1 MGDLLDSS
9 DIALLSNP
17 SAYATREKFVVAK
30 DGLFTDILPD
40 LMEDVRI
47 LQQEQCLQP
56 AQMSKGATLFHNND
70 IRGDHICWVT
80 PDLCKEKGLKT
91 LPVFTQRM
99 IKACAPL
106 KGPLGLLPEYSVQLG
121 MYKGRGEGYRRHKDA
136 FPKSIAATSATAGS
150 EPIQRQLTWLFYL
163 NDPASIQGGSLRVY
177 DPFSS
182 TAPSSCPFLDIAPLA
197 GRLVVFNSTL
207 VEHQVLPAFK
217 PRVALTFWVSG
228 TGGQGPAESAAA
240 SAVLRQ
246 QPPGLPLIAQR
257 LSLRQSNNSS
267 AQAPPAPSS
276 VAVEMGRAEQSE
288 SRIFVSIAAY
298 RDSELQHTIRDM
310 YYQSSCPRRVHVGA
324 VWQGVPADEGSC
336 FHVMRSL
343 GVPGW
348 GTDTG
353 TGSSAGIDE
362 GERQWWS
369 SNVRV
374 LHLHSMHADGPC
386 RARHIAASLWRG
398 EEYVLQVDSHMRFRH
413 GWDVYCIDL
422 LNSLQAQGVGKPVL
436 STYPLGYQLPSIV
449 PADTRATFLVPS
461 HFDASGL
468 LRQKARALT
477 AVASTLH
484 MPVPNVLWAGG
495 FSFSLSSVLQDVPYD
510 PLLPHLFF
518 GEEQSMGLRLFTHGY
533 DVFAPPVAVVYHL
546 WDRGHR
552 PVETVNAETA
562 VSAEDREKKKAASVA
577 RVVQLCAADGSSSE
591 SNGAGRYGLGTQR
604 TVQAFE
610 KRCGVDFSRRTVRS
624 AGEGERE
631 GEREG
636 EGEGEGEGAGEGA
649 GGTAGGTAGG
659 GIDIEATLAA
669 AGFLFAQTDFVGDAK
684 REESM
689 EALAEN
695 LASALSASARAGA
708 GASDAMP
715 PVSINTNATVST
727 RDGALS
733 SVLAFLGPGQAL

>member
-9 DIALLSNP
+9 DIALLSDP
-17 SAYATREKFVVAK
+17 STYATREKFVVVK

-40 LMEDVRI
+40 LMEDIRI

-106 KGPLGLLPEYSVQLG
+106 KGPLGLRPEYSVQLG
-121 MYKGRGEGYRRHKDA
+121 VYGGRGEGYRKHKDA
-136 FPKSIAATSATAGS
+136 FPKSIAATSATAAS
-150 EPIQRQLTWLFYL
+150 EPLQRQLTCLFYL

-228 TGGQGPAESAAA
+228 TGGQGPVGPAAA

-246 QPPGLPLIAQR
+246 QLPGLPLIAQR
-257 LSLRQSNNSS
+257 LSLRQPNSS
-267 AQAPPAPSS
+267 SAAQAPPVPLPAPPAPSS
-276 VAVEMGRAEQSE
+276 VAVEMTRAEQPE

-298 RDSELQHTIRDM
+298 RDSELQHTIRDL
-310 YYQSSCPRRVHVGA
+310 YYQSACPLRVHVGA
-324 VWQGVPADEGSC
+324 VWQGVQADEGSC

-348 GTDTG
+348 GADTG
-353 TGSSAGIDE
+353 TGNSAGIDTE
-362 GERQWWS
+362 ERQWWR

-386 RARHIAASLWRG
+386 GARHIAASLWRG

-413 GWDVYCIDL
+413 GWDMYCIDL
-422 LNSLQAQGVGKPVL
+422 LSSLQAQGVGKPVL

-449 PADTRATFLVPS
+449 PADTRATYLVPS

-495 FSFSLSSVLQDVPYD
+495 FSFSSSSMLQEVPYD

-562 VSAEDREKKKAASVA
+562 VTAVDREKKKAASVA
-577 RVVQLCAADGSSSE
+577 RVVQLCAADGSSSGG
-591 SNGAGRYGLGTQR
+591 NGAGRYGLGTQR

-610 KRCGVDFSRRTVRS
+610 KRCGVDFCSRTVRS
-624 AGEGERE
+624 G
-631 GEREG
+631 
-636 EGEGEGEGAGEGA
+636 GEGAGE
-649 GGTAGGTAGG
+649 GG

-669 AGFLFAQTDFVGDAK
+669 AGFLFAQTDCVGDAK

-708 GASDAMP
+708 SFSDAMP
-715 PVSINTNATVST
+715 PASINTNATVST